1 MSYNMFRFGTVMEKA
16 GVDPDQVSIQQWE
29 KVRTFLEDK
38 MHHVMNP
45 AFPTNVREALYDL
58 RSMPPSQKAADWA
71 QAKLDEPIVKVYG
84 QEQKL
89 NEGEEPFP
97 DTGLEHMILYAL
109 IARELC
115 PTVKTTD
122 KEIAER
128 CLTERPDRDV
138 YNELWETRFFLPK
151 EIEDL
156 PKDERLGAT
165 LKLLREVKSSNVFR
179 KALSLWHKQS

>member
-16 GVDPDQVSIQQWE
+16 GVDPDQVPIQQWE
-29 KVRTFLEDK
+29 KVRAFLEDK

-45 AFPTNVREALYDL
+45 AFPTNVREFLYDT
-58 RSMPPSQKAADWA
+58 RSMPLSQEEADWA

-97 DTGLEHMILYAL
+97 DTGLEHMMLYAL

-156 PKDERLGAT
+156 PKDERLDAT

-179 KALSLWHKQS
+179 KALNLWHKQS

>member
-128 CLTERPDRDV
+128 CLTEKPDRDV

-151 EIEDL
+151 EVEDL
-156 PKDERLGAT
+156 PKDERLDAT
-165 LKLLREVKSSNVFR
+165 LKLLQKVKSSSVFR
-179 KALSLWHKQS
+179 KALNLWHKQS

>member
-16 GVDPDQVSIQQWE
+16 GVDPDQVPIQQWE
-29 KVRTFLEDK
+29 KVRTFLEDE
-38 MHHVMNP
+38 MPDVMNL
-45 AFPTNVREALYDL
+45 AWPTRVREFLYDT
-58 RSMPPSQKAADWA
+58 RSMPLSQKEADWA
-71 QAKLDEPIVKVYG
+71 QAKLDEPIAKVYG

-128 CLTERPDRDV
+128 CLTEKPDRDV
-138 YNELWETRFFLPK
+138 YNEPWETRFYLPK
-151 EIEDL
+151 EIEEL
-156 PKDERLGAT
+156 PKDERLEAT
-165 LKLLREVKSSNVFR
+165 LKLLREVKSSSVFR
-179 KALSLWHKQS
+179 KALNLWHKQS

>member
-16 GVDPDQVSIQQWE
+16 GVDPDQVPIQQWE
-29 KVRTFLEDK
+29 KVRAFLEDK

-45 AFPTNVREALYDL
+45 AFPTYAREVLYDAL
-58 RSMPPSQKAADWA
+58 SMPLSQKDADWT
-71 QAKLDEPIVKVYG
+71 QAKLDEPIVKGYDQK
-84 QEQKL
+84 QEL
-89 NEGEEPFP
+89 DEGEEPFP

-128 CLTERPDRDV
+128 CLTEKPDRDV
-138 YNELWETRFFLPK
+138 YNEPWETRFYLPK
-151 EIEDL
+151 EIEEL
-156 PKDERLGAT
+156 PKDKRLEAT
-165 LKLLREVKSSNVFR
+165 LKLLQKVKSSSVFR
-179 KALSLWHKQS
+179 KALNLWHKQS